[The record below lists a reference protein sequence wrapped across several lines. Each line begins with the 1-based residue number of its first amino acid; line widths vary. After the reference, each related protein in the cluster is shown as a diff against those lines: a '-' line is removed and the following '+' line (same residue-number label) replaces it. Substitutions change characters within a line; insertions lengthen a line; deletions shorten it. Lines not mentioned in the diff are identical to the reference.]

1 MNKKAETE
9 TQAGLGT
16 TDIIK
21 THYLT
26 NEKNTIQ
33 TVKGQM
39 QNLSIQIS
47 FATSLGGGG
56 SSYDHID
63 TRYRYIKTVLD
74 VKLRTGCN
82 CWDPRRK
89 TNRERA

>member
-16 TDIIK
+16 IDIIK

-33 TVKGQM
+33 TVKGQT
-39 QNLSIQIS
+39 QNLSTQIS
-47 FATSLGGGG
+47 FATSLGGGF
-56 SSYDHID
+56 
-63 TRYRYIKTVLD
+63 L
-74 VKLRTGCN
+74 L
-82 CWDPRRK
+82 
-89 TNRERA
+89 

>member
-33 TVKGQM
+33 TVKGQT
-39 QNLSIQIS
+39 QNLSTQIS
-47 FATSLGGGG
+47 FATSLGGGVVPPMTT
-56 SSYDHID
+56 SIHVIV
-63 TRYRYIKTVLD
+63 I
-74 VKLRTGCN
+74 
-82 CWDPRRK
+82 
-89 TNRERA
+89 